1 MLRLLRSKVTHR
13 HLLMKKYKQNNKMET
28 KELIQNILDGDKVS
42 ADLAFNELLQDKVR
56 TVLDIKKVELTANIY
71 NDSDAS

>member
-1 MLRLLRSKVTHR
+1 
-13 HLLMKKYKQNNKMET
+13 MET

>member
-1 MLRLLRSKVTHR
+1 
-13 HLLMKKYKQNNKMET
+13 MET

-42 ADLAFNELLQDKVR
+42 ADMAFNELLQDKVS

>member
-1 MLRLLRSKVTHR
+1 
-13 HLLMKKYKQNNKMET
+13 MET

-42 ADLAFNELLQDKVR
+42 ADMAFNELLQDKVR